1 MAATVG
7 VVIHGDD
14 TDPASLTAAQ
24 RALFAFSFVLNGIT
38 GRYVLADATTPG
50 SVRAYLAPVST
61 TYQPTLT
68 QIGSVRLVRLLNGN
82 ISIT

>member
-1 MAATVG
+1 MAATTG

-14 TDPASLTAAQ
+14 SDPATLNSAQ
-24 RALFAFSFVLNGIT
+24 RALFAFSFVLNGTT
-38 GRYVLADATTPG
+38 GRYVLADATTAG
-50 SVRAYLAPVST
+50 AVRAYLAPVSA

-68 QIGSVRLVRLLNGN
+68 QIGTVRLVRLLNGN